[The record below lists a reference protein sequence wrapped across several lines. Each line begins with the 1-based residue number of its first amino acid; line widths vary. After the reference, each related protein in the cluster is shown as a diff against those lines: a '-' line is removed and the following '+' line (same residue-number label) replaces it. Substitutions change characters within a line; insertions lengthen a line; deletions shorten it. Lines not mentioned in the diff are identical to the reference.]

1 MDETPL
7 PILKWTKVLNL
18 EDAKTCLKHHP
29 FEKRRQERPIFEMQR
44 CIEKHYHIWFFGLES
59 FPCIQMVFCIFGD
72 YQTFLFWQ
80 SNESSSITEKPG
92 NVSFISNIL
101 QIGQN
106 NVHQCLVVW
115 TGTSKNT
122 LLSRWM
128 KVEGHIYR
136 SYIFMFFSQ
145 F

>member
-1 MDETPL
+1 
-7 PILKWTKVLNL
+7 VLNL
-18 EDAKTCLKHHP
+18 ENAKMCLKHHP
-29 FEKRRQERPIFEMQR
+29 FEKRRPIFEMQR

-59 FPCIQMVFCIFGD
+59 FPCTQMVFCIHS
-72 YQTFLFWQ
+72 YQNLLFWP
-80 SNESSSITEKPG
+80 SNESSIITEKPG

-101 QIGQN
+101 QIGQKN

-136 SYIFMFFSQ
+136 SIFFILCFSVSSK
-145 F
+145 